1 MASSRRRRG
10 DSSRRNEARNNVI
23 AAVDYERLASTTR
36 TGRAFHDNTYVWGN
50 PSTYCDC
57 NPQNTA
63 GLDNVFAD
71 ALDTNEMIDA
81 SSVGQEISAS
91 VDREGERQNELH
103 VNEKCSRY
111 SVGVDATV
119 GQSLRPPIGNSECLC
134 PCPAYSAEHGWDAIT
149 RAYVAEYLD
158 RVSDAEFELLER
170 ALTPQHKREAD
181 SGQSVCSHG
190 DERGCERRSR
200 ADFEPSHCQR
210 RERRHSS
217 IPRPVR
223 RAPSTERHQSAR
235 DHRRPLE
242 NRGWLSSC
250 RQRVQSDGQSHI
262 PRPLSAATRPCS
274 PDVHVSQCSSQ
285 KSHPEDDVRPK
296 IPHIIK
302 YFIHRRE
309 VTDD

>member
-10 DSSRRNEARNNVI
+10 DSSRRNDARNNVI
-23 AAVDYERLASTTR
+23 KAVDYERLASTTR
-36 TGRAFHDNTYVWGN
+36 TGRAFHDTYVWGSN
-50 PSTYCDC
+50 PSTYCGF

-63 GLDNVFAD
+63 GVANVFAD
-71 ALDTNEMIDA
+71 ALDANEIIDA
-81 SSVGQEISAS
+81 SSIGQEIAAS
-91 VDREGERQNELH
+91 VDRESERQNYHH
-103 VNEKCSRY
+103 VDETLSMC

-119 GQSLRPPIGNSECLC
+119 GQSPRPAIGKSDCLS
-134 PCPAYSAEHGWDAIT
+134 PCPAYNAEHGWDAMT

-170 ALTPQHKREAD
+170 ALVPQHKREAD
-181 SGQSVCSHG
+181 SGRSVSSHG

-235 DHRRPLE
+235 DYRRPLE
-242 NRGWLSSC
+242 HSGWPSSC

-262 PRPLSAATRPCS
+262 PRPLSTATRPCT
-274 PDVHVSQCSSQ
+274 PDVHESQCSAQ